1 MRTHPHL
8 LPVGKQTHL
17 LRRASPGEED
27 SWDSF
32 PEASTGQ
39 EACCLPVCEKRL
51 IQFFGVFRVRFRPS
65 SGERPAFSHAGRSF
79 VPVV

>member
-27 SWDSF
+27 GWDSSL
-32 PEASTGQ
+32 EASMGQ
-39 EACCLPVCEKRL
+39 EARCPPVCEKRV
-51 IQFFGVFRVRFRPS
+51 IQFFGLSRVRFKSS
-65 SGERPAFSHAGRSF
+65 SGERPTGETAGR
-79 VPVV
+79 

>member
-27 SWDSF
+27 GWDSSL
-32 PEASTGQ
+32 EASMGQ
-39 EACCLPVCEKRL
+39 EAGCPPVCEKRV
-51 IQFFGVFRVRFRPS
+51 IQFFGLSRVRFKPS